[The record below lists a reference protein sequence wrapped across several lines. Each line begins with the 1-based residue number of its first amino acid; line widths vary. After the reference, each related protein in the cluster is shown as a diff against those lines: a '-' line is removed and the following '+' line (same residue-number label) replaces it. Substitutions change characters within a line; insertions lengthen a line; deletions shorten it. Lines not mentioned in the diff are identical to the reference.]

1 MRGIQAA
8 LDAACPVPASR
19 RADLPAAVRDLS
31 RMLTAER
38 GSVSRSYWRTPRL
51 TAAYLRYFLPW
62 NICRLSRLLPD
73 LDLGLGPGA
82 RILDAGSG
90 PLTLLPA
97 LWCAR
102 PDLRSLPLEF
112 VCADIAP
119 HPLELGRDIFRALA
133 GADSPWRIR
142 TARASLERMLFP
154 RRGGSYDLIA
164 ALNVLNELRGGRGNR
179 EAETLED
186 DLDGLAAAA
195 AARLKPGGR
204 LLVLEPG
211 TRLGGKIVAM
221 LRKGAS
227 AHGCRV
233 LAPCTHQA
241 PCPMLRDTRAEPN
254 GAASRDAQAWGVRSS
269 GWCHFTCS
277 TDGAPDALRDLTR
290 LAGLQKKRLSFSFL
304 LAAND
309 ADGLS
314 ATPGEY
320 YANAGNTGNTGG
332 AGNTGNRRNAGGA
345 GNTGDAGNT
354 GGAAGTRNT
363 GRAGNAA
370 RRSGAAENAG
380 EPAARTE
387 LRVLSDPIALPG
399 ENAPARY
406 ACSESGLV
414 LLADARHIPSLAL
427 VRASVRK
434 DATGR
439 TMRDAKSG
447 LPVYALADVPPRK
460 VGVGEPRD
468 SVATPPVKKA
478 APRKAGVGGEPR
490 GSVATTSGK
499 TAAPRK
505 GNAGEPGDA
514 AGSPGK
520 RRNAPARH
528 GPRRKP

>member
-38 GSVSRSYWRTPRL
+38 GSASRSYWRTPRL

-73 LDLGLGPGA
+73 LDLGLCPGA

-102 PDLRSLPLEF
+102 PDLRSVPLEF

-133 GADSPWRIR
+133 GADSPWRIH

-179 EAETLED
+179 QAETLED

-204 LLVLEPG
+204 FLVFEPG
-211 TRLGGKIVAM
+211 TRLGGKIVAL

-241 PCPMLRDTRAEPN
+241 PCPMLRNTHADLEDAVSKSMSIRPRALFRNTHAEP
-254 GAASRDAQAWGVRSS
+254 GSAASRDAQAWGVRPS

-277 TDGAPDALRDLTR
+277 ADGAPDALRDLTR

-304 LAAND
+304 LAAKD
-309 ADGLS
+309 ADGL
-314 ATPGEY
+314 
-320 YANAGNTGNTGG
+320 
-332 AGNTGNRRNAGGA
+332 
-345 GNTGDAGNT
+345 
-354 GGAAGTRNT
+354 
-363 GRAGNAA
+363 
-370 RRSGAAENAG
+370 
-380 EPAARTE
+380 PAAPASGRIAGKRDTQTA
-387 LRVLSDPIALPG
+387 LRVLSDPIALSG
-399 ENAPARY
+399 EDAPARY
-406 ACSESGLV
+406 ACSENGLV

-434 DATGR
+434 DAAGR
-439 TMRDAKSG
+439 TLRDAKSG
-447 LPVYALADVPPRK
+447 LPVYALADIPPCNA
-460 VGVGEPRD
+460 GVGEPHD
-468 SVATPPVKKA
+468 SVVTP
-478 APRKAGVGGEPR
+478 
-490 GSVATTSGK
+490 SGK
-499 TAAPRK
+499 MAAPRK
-505 GNAGEPGDA
+505 GHTGDHSNAA
-514 AGSPGK
+514 AGPGK
-520 RRNAPARH
+520 RQNVPARR
-528 GPRRKP
+528 GSRRKS